1 MYRLFQKI
9 KHVRFSSDT
18 TRLVIKCNPTQQG
31 VHQLNMVATFTRRW
45 IANMIGSFSS
55 FFTSV
60 ISREFGGGGTQ
71 RLKERN
77 KEDSFL
83 SYGKKRICG

>member
-1 MYRLFQKI
+1 
-9 KHVRFSSDT
+9 
-18 TRLVIKCNPTQQG
+18 
-31 VHQLNMVATFTRRW
+31 
-45 IANMIGSFSS
+45 MIGSFSS

-83 SYGKKRICG
+83 SYGKKKNLWIERLGCINPLKESAHILLL

>member
-1 MYRLFQKI
+1 
-9 KHVRFSSDT
+9 
-18 TRLVIKCNPTQQG
+18 
-31 VHQLNMVATFTRRW
+31 
-45 IANMIGSFSS
+45 MIGSFSS